1 MTIYHEHAIINNNST
16 CVIYVNYPT
25 NYEFGLDFD
34 VIKKKAF
41 NLSNKIR
48 DYISNL
54 TNKISDDKVL
64 LVLNGI
70 VIGTLFISNLYTD
83 NSTKEDLIPTTN
95 IESVETNKQEDIN
108 QSNEQKNNE
117 TNNKEENLIE
127 NIQTD
132 NNGNNNNKPNN
143 TNTSES
149 NKNSQA
155 TSSNS
160 NTNSNTSKPSNNNNN
175 INPPNSNNSSTNNNT
190 TNNNINNNATI
201 NSGKKVSLKL
211 NNGNVISIDLE
222 EYIIGVVGAEMPA
235 SFSVEAL
242 KAQAVAARTYAMKKV
257 SYSQML
263 TATTSTQCYKTNDE
277 LKSVWGSDYS
287 MYYSKIKNAV
297 ISTQGQVIKHNNE
310 YIDAVYFSMSNG
322 KTENAENVWGNSFS
336 YLKSVDSPFDANL
349 PKTTQSITIAKST
362 VASKLNLPIDSLTNF
377 NIVSKTIG
385 DRVNIINIGGRNF
398 TGLEIRSKL
407 GLRSTD
413 FLVTDSGNNLIFTT
427 KGYGHGVGM
436 SQYGANEMGKQ
447 GYTYKQ
453 ILTHYY
459 TGVTI
464 TKL

>member
-1 MTIYHEHAIINNNST
+1 MTINHKYTVINNIST
-16 CVIYVNYPT
+16 CIIYVNYPS

-34 VIKKKAF
+34 VIKKRAF

-83 NSTKEDLIPTTN
+83 NTKPETLVPSPYIEAV
-95 IESVETNKQEDIN
+95 ESVEKDNINPSKELEKNEIKIED
-108 QSNEQKNNE
+108 EKVA
-117 TNNKEENLIE
+117 E
-127 NIQTD
+127 NIQT
-132 NNGNNNNKPNN
+132 NNNSNNNNNKPSN
-143 TNTSES
+143 TNTNVSDK
-149 NKNSQA
+149 KNQT
-155 TSSNS
+155 TSANS
-160 NTNSNTSKPSNNNNN
+160 NTTSNTNKPSNNNNN
-175 INPPNSNNSSTNNNT
+175 NNNNNNTVNPPNNNNSTTNNTNNNNT
-190 TNNNINNNATI
+190 TI

-349 PKTTQSITIAKST
+349 PKTTQSVTIAKST
-362 VASKLNLPIDSLTNF
+362 VASKLNLPIDALTNF
-377 NIVSKTIG
+377 NIIS
-385 DRVNIINIGGRNF
+385 IGGRNF

-413 FLVTDSGNNLIFTT
+413 FSITDSGNNLIFTT